1 MHANDVQ
8 SSELFA
14 GFCEEAKQGIAE
26 VLRKELIPEG
36 APVAGEKVPIV
47 KNRRILTDTPQDW
60 ATLLR
65 SERHK
70 EGTGLNEV
78 EKVHAFMVGYAGIDT
93 DSEDNTVSQK
103 SFRLRFV
110 IDSYY
115 ENKVGSD
122 TDNPEIL
129 HGREIHKIGYALVAS
144 RVCNRPGVVK
154 KVVAFRERRGFTRLG
169 EALMRESLAELI
181 IELQPVPL
189 VKTV

>member
-14 GFCEEAKQGIAE
+14 DFCEEAKEGIAE
-26 VLRKELIPEG
+26 VLRKELIPEES
-36 APVAGEKVPIV
+36 VVGEKVPVI

-60 ATLLR
+60 ATVLR

-70 EGTGLNEV
+70 EGSGVNEV
-78 EKVHAFMVGYAGIDT
+78 EKVHCFMVGYAGIDT
-93 DSEDNTVSQK
+93 DSEDNTVTQK

-122 TDNPEIL
+122 NDNPEL
-129 HGREIHKIGYALVAS
+129 SHGREIHKIAYALVAS
-144 RVCNRPGVVK
+144 RVCKRPGVVK

-169 EALMRESLAELI
+169 EAVMRESLGELI

-189 VKTV
+189 IKTV